1 MVRFFIHRVES
12 TAYHVYADPQSPLY
26 MRPLKYGEMP
36 MDAATKKDTLRII
49 LENKSTPQELCELNF
64 RLGEMFAAGIEQF
77 IKEQDIDL
85 ESDLDV
91 ISCHGQTVW
100 FQPQPKPGEV
110 KSTLQMCESTV
121 LSQRFGKTVVMDF
134 RPAEQMAGRQGAPI
148 ACFQDALALIHPTLN
163 RASQN
168 IGGIANVAFVPSEKD
183 GKNGLILRQ
192 QRFLT
197 SATQVVSISHTTL
210 IPVLEMFSL
219 MQRSDISVM
228 ARGNM
233 IKTERWVH
241 EARSTSLLWMNF

>member
-1 MVRFFIHRVES
+1 M
-12 TAYHVYADPQSPLY
+12 ADPQSPLY
-26 MRPLKYGEMP
+26 MRPLNYAEMP
-36 MDAATKKDTLRII
+36 MDEATKKDTLRII

-77 IKEQDIDL
+77 IREQNIDL
-85 ESDLDV
+85 ENDLDV

-183 GKNGLILRQ
+183 GKDRMTLWLTAS
-192 QRFLT
+192 LT
-197 SATQVVSISHTTL
+197 SRTQVVSISRTIS

-219 MQRSDISVM
+219 MPQSDTSVM
-228 ARGNM
+228 AREST
-233 IKTERWVH
+233 IRTEKWVL
-241 EARSTSLLWMNF
+241 EARSTSLWWMNF